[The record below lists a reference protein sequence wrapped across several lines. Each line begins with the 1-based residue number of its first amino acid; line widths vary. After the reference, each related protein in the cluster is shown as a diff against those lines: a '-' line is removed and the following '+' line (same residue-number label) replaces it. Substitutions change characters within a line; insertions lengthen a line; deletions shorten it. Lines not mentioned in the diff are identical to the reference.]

1 MKELNENEW
10 LVRRG
15 VYDWWAR
22 ENKKNE
28 ILKCENEMTEGKR

>member
-1 MKELNENEW
+1 MNTKRMNENEL

-22 ENKKNE
+22 ENKK
-28 ILKCENEMTEGKR
+28 KYHF

>member
-22 ENKKNE
+22 ENKKKKNIE
-28 ILKCENEMTEGKR
+28 K

>member
-1 MKELNENEW
+1 MKELNVN
-10 LVRRG
+10 
-15 VYDWWAR
+15 DWWAR